1 MLRYQTTNI
10 MKQINKKSSTA
21 SAKVFVGQ
29 PILSQI
35 INCIPKIIIRKAVEK
50 GQSDRYYKKIPTL
63 VHLTS
68 LLYGVFSH
76 CNGLREICEGMLAC
90 EGKLNHLGLVK
101 APPRSTL
108 SDANT
113 NRKWQVFEDIYFQLL
128 NRYQG
133 FLSDSRLKGLGI
145 HNLKIIDSTTIRL
158 FSDILRGVGR
168 NPKDGSKKKGGI
180 KVHTL
185 MDACSGIANF
195 VRMTEAKVHDKKFL
209 RYLKLEPESFLV
221 FDKAYNY
228 YRQFAQWTQKNI
240 WFVTRMKDNAV
251 YRVTKIISNQTSKK
265 NAKGVIKEE
274 SILLNYKDYQGNKQ
288 MILLRR
294 ITYKDEQGRIYYFI
308 TNNLSISAS
317 QVALIYKCRWQIELL
332 FKQIKQNFPLNYFWG
347 ESENA
352 IRIQI
357 YCVLIAQLLLVVIKK
372 KALSKKAF
380 SNMVTVIRLHL
391 MSYVELFSFLK
402 DTYKAWRNSA
412 NSPPLASEGIQ
423 MEFNW

>member
-1 MLRYQTTNI
+1 MR
-10 MKQINKKSSTA
+10 QINKNPATPTTKT
-21 SAKVFVGQ
+21 FVGQ

-35 INCIPKIIIRKAVEK
+35 IGCIPKIIIQQAVNR
-50 GQSDRYYKKIPTL
+50 GRADRYYKKMPTL

-68 LLYGVFSH
+68 LLYGVLSH

-90 EGKLNHLGLVK
+90 EGKLNHLGLMK

-108 SDANT
+108 SDANN

-128 NRYQG
+128 NRYHS
-133 FLSDSRLKGLGI
+133 FLSDSRLKGLSI
-145 HNLKIIDSTTIRL
+145 RNLKIIDSTTIRL

-185 MDACSGIANF
+185 MDAFSGIADF
-195 VRMTEAKVHDKKFL
+195 VRMTAAKVHDKNFL
-209 RYLKLEPESFLV
+209 RHLNLEPESFIV

-228 YRQFAQWTQKNI
+228 YMQFARWTKKNV

-251 YRVTKIISNQTSKK
+251 YHVTKIITNKTRKK

-274 SILLNYKDYQGNKQ
+274 HILLTYKDHQGNKQ
-288 MILLRR
+288 KIELRR
-294 ITYKDEQGRIYYFI
+294 ITYKDVKGRIYHFI
-308 TNNLSISAS
+308 TNNFIITAS
-317 QVALIYKCRWQIELL
+317 QVALIYKYRWQIELL
-332 FKQIKQNFPLNYFWG
+332 FKQIKQNFPLKYFWG

-357 YCVLIAQLLLVVIKK
+357 YCVLIAQLLMVVIKK
-372 KALSKKAF
+372 KSLSKKAF
-380 SNMVTVIRLHL
+380 ANIVTVVRLHL
-391 MSYVELFSFLK
+391 MSYVELFAFIK
-402 DTYKAWRNSA
+402 DTYIAWRNSD
-412 NSPPLASEGIQ
+412 NSPPLAPCGVQ
-423 MEFNW
+423 MELNW